1 MHNAVRQGASRSLI
15 PQLHNLLNQVLS
27 HQQCRLLSRNSGIAK
42 GLRTSRSSTRSAGK
56 RSDIFMDRGP
66 PASGRRQDRGPR
78 VQYQGRGRSRPL
90 SDNHLRQTRDTDRG
104 VRSQFSRRDAGR
116 APDRVRADPL
126 TIASARA
133 RETSY
138 ASTPDGVRGEAVGE
152 LHSLKKWHQSA
163 KQTPGDRRVI
173 DYHASGRDRNVPA
186 GRDEDDRPRTKQVS
200 YVRRDRDV
208 NDGNP
213 RSHGEPSDRA
223 SDDGR
228 MRDLNGRWGL
238 RERGSRDFDE
248 DSDRDFS
255 GGRDRAPRLQGH
267 DKRGRDDTAFSSRGP
282 DNYNQ
287 RPQATYPRDNDDLFG
302 ERRDTRKRQ
311 FPRSNAFGRD
321 SHDDGQD
328 HDPDQDLDLSIPGYT
343 TAASTFLYGK
353 RSVLAALKSRKRKPY
368 NLYARESRSWD
379 AMPEG
384 REILKLAT
392 DNRVPIKR
400 VSWNMLDR
408 LAQKTSRQA
417 GESVAPLHDG
427 VCLEASPF
435 PELPVKYLGALDNI
449 QHRYELALEPQSRED
464 AEINCTPSYLPYSH
478 QGWRHP
484 LLLWLHG
491 TVDMRNVGAIMR
503 TCLYFGVDVILS
515 RRGTA
520 GSGFLRTSA
529 GASEY
534 MDIIRVGNESAFIT
548 QSRAAG
554 WKFYSAVA
562 PSASSKDARIK
573 TLSLED
579 LEISPLIEHP
589 CVIVLGNE
597 DLGLPPA
604 FVRSTDFGISIRGR
618 TRESEKAGVDSL
630 NVSIAAALLVERF
643 VRRPTG
649 FEKQV
654 AQTRKREKMF

>member
-1 MHNAVRQGASRSLI
+1 MQNAVHKGSNRILI
-15 PQLHNLLNQVLS
+15 PQFQHSWCKVIPY
-27 HQQCRLLSRNSGIAK
+27 QQCRFLSRNSGIAK
-42 GLRTSRSSTRSAGK
+42 GLRTSRSSTRNAGK
-56 RSDIFMDRGP
+56 SSDRFAGRGSAP
-66 PASGRRQDRGPR
+66 SSRREDRGPR
-78 VQYQGRGRSRPL
+78 FQFQGRGRSRPA
-90 SDNHLRQTRDTDRG
+90 SDSDLRQTRDTNREDR
-104 VRSQFSRRDAGR
+104 SSFSSRDAGR
-116 APDRVRADPL
+116 GSDRLRPDPL
-126 TIASARA
+126 TVASARA
-133 RETSY
+133 RESSYTSKR
-138 ASTPDGVRGEAVGE
+138 DGRRGEENTE

-163 KQTPGDRRVI
+163 KQTSRDRRVI
-173 DYHASGRDRNVPA
+173 DYHASGRDVDISA
-186 GRDEDDRPRTKQVS
+186 GRYRDDRPGTKQVS
-200 YVRRDRDV
+200 YGRRDRDV
-208 NDGNP
+208 EERP
-213 RSHGEPSDRA
+213 RRSYGAQSDRA
-223 SDDGR
+223 FDDGR
-228 MRDLNGRWGL
+228 TEDFSGRWGA
-238 RERGSRDFDE
+238 REQGVREFDE
-248 DSDRDFS
+248 DSGRGFS
-255 GGRDRAPRLQGH
+255 GARDRAPRLQSH
-267 DKRGRDDTAFSSRGP
+267 DKRGRDDTAFSNRGR
-282 DNYNQ
+282 DAYEQ
-287 RPQATYPRDNDDLFG
+287 RPQPSYTR
-302 ERRDTRKRQ
+302 ERDTTFGGRHDARTRHS
-311 FPRSNAFGRD
+311 PRSNGFESNSFDNAQD
-321 SHDDGQD
+321 EDLD
-328 HDPDQDLDLSIPGYT
+328 HDLDTSIPGYT

-379 AMPEG
+379 TMPEG

-392 DNRVPIKR
+392 DNQVPIKR
-400 VSWNMLDR
+400 VSWNVLDR

-417 GESVAPLHDG
+417 GESIAPLHDG

-435 PELPVKYLGALDNI
+435 PELPVKHLGALDDR

-464 AEINCTPSYLPYSH
+464 AEINGTPSYLPYSH

-534 MDIIRVGNESAFIT
+534 MDIVRVGNESAFIT

-562 PSASSKDARIK
+562 PTASSKDAPIK
-573 TLSLED
+573 TLALDD
-579 LEISPLIEHP
+579 LEISPLTEHP

-604 FVRSTDFGISIRGR
+604 FVRSTDFGISIGGR
-618 TRESEKAGVDSL
+618 TRQSERAGVDSL

-649 FEKQV
+649 VEKEV
-654 AQTRKREKMF
+654 AQTRRREKMF